1 MKRRPKRKAVSKS
14 RPPAAQSSMKLIG
27 LTKLTSALNHLA
39 AAIVREITDQMDLTM
54 TGTGKTFSTGA
65 LDEWTPKL
73 RASVSTRLLG
83 GGNWT
88 NDRPNVLA
96 VASDMAR
103 IASILSGGSS
113 VVNKGRV
120 HAAFR
125 ACKDHLTCPGNQG
138 SGRWCDFD
146 I

>member
-1 MKRRPKRKAVSKS
+1 MKRRPKRRVPSKAKS
-14 RPPAAQSSMKLIG
+14 SPAPKQPNLKG
-27 LTKLTSALNHLA
+27 LTKLKTALNRFA
-39 AAIVREITDQMDLTM
+39 GSIVREIIDQMTVTLA
-54 TGTGKTFSTGA
+54 GTNQTFSPTA

-73 RASVSTRLLG
+73 RASVATRLLG

-88 NDRPNVLA
+88 TDRPNVLA
-96 VASDMAR
+96 VAGDMSR
-103 IASILSGGSS
+103 IASILSAGAPA
-113 VVNKGRV
+113 VNKGRV

-125 ACKDHLTCPGNQG
+125 ATKDHATCPGNQG